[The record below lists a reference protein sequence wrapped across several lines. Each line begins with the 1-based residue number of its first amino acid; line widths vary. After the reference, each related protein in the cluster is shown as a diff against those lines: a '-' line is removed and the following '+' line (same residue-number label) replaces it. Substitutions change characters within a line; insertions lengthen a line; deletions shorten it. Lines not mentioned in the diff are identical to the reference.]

1 MPDITQIPAPRVE
14 FIDRRTGLMSRE
26 WYRFFLNLFT
36 LTGSGTNEG
45 SLTDLQ
51 LGPPVQNQEFDL
63 ASVLST
69 AEFGGQA
76 PVTIDQVYEM
86 MKRVEALESAPSI
99 TPHLDRKAFGVFSDS
114 TTQTAAAIN
123 TAYGV
128 TFNTT
133 DNSHGVTIG
142 SPTSRVYV
150 DRMGTY
156 NFQFSMQLDK
166 TSATAKNVWIWYR
179 INGTDVANSATKVTL
194 AGSSSAIVAAWNF
207 IDELNANDYF
217 ELMWSTDDTG
227 CVIKAEVASSPVP
240 AIPSVILTVSDNISA

>member
-1 MPDITQIPAPRVE
+1 MLDITQIPAPRVE

-36 LTGSGTNEG
+36 LVGGGSNDNT
-45 SLTDLQ
+45 LTDVQ
-51 LGPPVQNQEFDL
+51 LGPRAQNLEFDL
-63 ASVLST
+63 ASVLSA
-69 AEFGGQA
+69 AEFGNQV
-76 PVTIDQVYEM
+76 PVSIDQVYEM
-86 MKRVEALESAPSI
+86 MKRVEALESAPSH

-128 TFNTT
+128 TFDTT

-150 DRMGTY
+150 DRSGTY

-166 TSATAKNVWIWYR
+166 TSASAKNVWIWYR
-179 INGTDVANSATKVTL
+179 INGVDVANSATKVTL
-194 AGSSSAIVAAWNF
+194 AGSSSATVAAWNF

-217 ELMWSTDDTG
+217 ELIWSTDDTG
-227 CVIKAEVASSPVP
+227 CVIKAAAAAAPVP